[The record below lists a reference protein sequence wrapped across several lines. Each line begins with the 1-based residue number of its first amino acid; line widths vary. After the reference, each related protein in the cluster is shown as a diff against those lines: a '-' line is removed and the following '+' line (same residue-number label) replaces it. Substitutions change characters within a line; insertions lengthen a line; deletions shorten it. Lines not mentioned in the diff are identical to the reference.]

1 MRANAPA
8 DRAPLAIIVACI
20 ASFRM
25 LYVRSERS
33 RRSAFNQHHPY
44 TAARSLSDGLSIPL
58 EARLVHPA
66 SITAS
71 EQTRRQ
77 RHTST
82 VTFEEAILPMHNTHP
97 QHRYSILSGPIE
109 TYEEIRAALESPV
122 HRIHNHQS
130 PSYAIT

>member
-1 MRANAPA
+1 
-8 DRAPLAIIVACI
+8 
-20 ASFRM
+20 M

-33 RRSAFNQHHPY
+33 RRSAFNQQHSY

-66 SITAS
+66 TTTAS

-82 VTFEEAILPMHNTHP
+82 ATFEEAILPMHNTYP
-97 QHRYSILSGPIE
+97 QHNYSILSGPIE
-109 TYEEIRAALESPV
+109 TYEEVRAALESPV
-122 HRIHNHQS
+122 HRLHNDQS